1 MKIKAGFVLRKVG
14 EKVLVVPIG
23 DRTKTFNGMVILN
36 DMAKFFWDNLQENI
50 ELDDLVKI
58 VCDNFEVSEEVAKA
72 DLIEFTEKLEKAGI
86 LE

>member
-23 DRTKTFNGMVILN
+23 DRTKTFNGMIILN

-58 VCDNFEVSEEVAKA
+58 VCDNFEVSEEVAKT

>member
-1 MKIKAGFVLRKVG
+1 MKIKSGFVLRKVG
-14 EKVLVVPIG
+14 EKTLVVPIG
-23 DRTKTFNGMVILN
+23 DRTKSFNGMIVLN

-50 ELDDLVKI
+50 ELDDLVRI
-58 VCDNFEVSEEVAKA
+58 VCDNFEVSEEVAKT